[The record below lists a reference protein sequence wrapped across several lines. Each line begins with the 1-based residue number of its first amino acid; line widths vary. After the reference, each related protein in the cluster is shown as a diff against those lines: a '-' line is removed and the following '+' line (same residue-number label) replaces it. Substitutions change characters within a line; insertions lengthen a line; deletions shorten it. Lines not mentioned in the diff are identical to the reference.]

1 MRKKRLFDFPFKIG
15 TTSMVFGEGL
25 LENVRRLSPLV
36 DYVEIVLFRTPDL
49 HNLPTALEVRELKKI
64 GAGEGIGYTVHLP
77 ASLEPASTDQNLR
90 DESLITIRETC
101 RRLEDLDP
109 AHFILHLPFSP
120 PTLVPVPGFY
130 FKAKDPAGEWNGWS
144 TRAGEAL
151 NALRTVRPY
160 PETLLVENINYSP
173 RFLETF
179 LKEGLCRLC
188 LDLGH
193 LLLGRETVLSHLR
206 EYDGHIQEI
215 HLHGVNGYDEHLSLA
230 HLPVER
236 LQKWLAF
243 LKESDYRK
251 LITLELFSPEE
262 LQESLDILSWLWAT

>member
-1 MRKKRLFDFPFKIG
+1 
-15 TTSMVFGEGL
+15 MVFGEDL

-64 GAGEGIGYTVHLP
+64 GAGEGIGFTVHLP

-90 DESLITIRETC
+90 DESLMTIRETC

-120 PTLVPVPGFY
+120 PTLVPVPDLY
-130 FKAKDPAGEWNGWS
+130 FKTQDPAGKWNGWS
-144 TRAGEAL
+144 ARAAETL
-151 NALRTVRPY
+151 NALRAVGPS
-160 PETLLVENINYSP
+160 PGTLLVENINYSP

-193 LLLGRETVLSHLR
+193 LLLGRETVLDYLE
-206 EYDGHIQEI
+206 EYVGHIQEI

>member
-1 MRKKRLFDFPFKIG
+1 
-15 TTSMVFGEGL
+15 MVFGEDL

-36 DYVEIVLFRTPDL
+36 DHVEIVLFRTPEL
-49 HNLPTALEVRELKKI
+49 HNLPTALEVRELRKI
-64 GAGEGIGYTVHLP
+64 GAGEELGFTVHLP
-77 ASLEPASTDQNLR
+77 ASLEPASRDQNLR
-90 DESLITIRETC
+90 DESLKTIREIC

-120 PTLVPVPGFY
+120 PTLVPVPDFY
-130 FKAKDPAGEWNGWS
+130 FKTPDPAGKWNGWS

-151 NALRTVRPY
+151 KALRAAGPS

-173 RFLETF
+173 RFLEPF
-179 LKEGLCRLC
+179 LKEGLCHLC

-193 LLLGRETVLSHLR
+193 LLLGRETVLDHLK

-215 HLHGVNGYDEHLSLA
+215 HLHGVNGYEEHLSLA

-251 LITLELFSPEE
+251 FITLELFSPEE
-262 LQESLDILSWLWAT
+262 LRESLDILSRLLLT